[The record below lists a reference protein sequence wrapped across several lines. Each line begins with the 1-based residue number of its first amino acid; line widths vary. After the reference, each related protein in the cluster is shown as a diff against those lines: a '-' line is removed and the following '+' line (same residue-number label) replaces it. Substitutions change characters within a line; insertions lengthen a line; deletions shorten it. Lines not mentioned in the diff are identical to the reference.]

1 MTLMPWAAKYALAA
15 WPRTRTGSKSSYVN
29 MSTEPLPPIA
39 SIMALALVSPRNLLS
54 DVTFAVTPSATPAS
68 SPMTGTFARLAAD
81 RPGLS
86 CFGSPMPS
94 TTAET
99 FWVTARV
106 ISVFILAKSLLV
118 STVVT
123 VQPLAWA
130 SAVNLSTTSLVAG
143 CWDRY
148 GETMAMVFAEAALPA
163 EPDALVDVDD
173 EPPPQAARAAAAAS
187 APAAPAKVLL
197 VIMLAGAP
205 SGDGD

>member
-68 SPMTGTFARLAAD
+68 SPMTGMFARLAAD

-148 GETMAMVFAEAALPA
+148 GDTMAIVFAALAEAPPGAAL
-163 EPDALVDVDD
+163 DVAD
-173 EPPPQAARAAAAAS
+173 ELSPQAARAAAAAS
-187 APAAPAKVLL
+187 AAAAPAKVLL